1 MNYCVHLAT
10 LKKNFMRYQMSSE
23 KKNNKW
29 EWESVRINLTDPNGE
44 TITLNSLDLS
54 DYCNTVIYDEI
65 QFYVDNK
72 KGELK

>member
-1 MNYCVHLAT
+1 
-10 LKKNFMRYQMSSE
+10 MSSE

-29 EWESVRINLTDPNGE
+29 EWESVRIKLTDPNGE

-65 QFYVDNK
+65 KFYVDNK
-72 KGELK
+72 QGELK

>member
-1 MNYCVHLAT
+1 
-10 LKKNFMRYQMSSE
+10 MSSK

-29 EWESVRINLTDPNGE
+29 EWESVRIKLTDPNGE

-54 DYCNTVIYDEI
+54 DYCNTVIHDEI

-72 KGELK
+72 QGELQ

>member
-1 MNYCVHLAT
+1 
-10 LKKNFMRYQMSSE
+10 MSSK

-29 EWESVRINLTDPNGE
+29 EWESVRIKLTDPNGE

>member
-1 MNYCVHLAT
+1 
-10 LKKNFMRYQMSSE
+10 MSSE

-29 EWESVRINLTDPNGE
+29 EWESVRIKLTDPNGE

>member
-72 KGELK
+72 QGELK

>member
-1 MNYCVHLAT
+1 M
-10 LKKNFMRYQMSSE
+10 YQMSSE

>member
-1 MNYCVHLAT
+1 
-10 LKKNFMRYQMSSE
+10 MSSE

-29 EWESVRINLTDPNGE
+29 EWESVRIKLTDPNGE

-54 DYCNTVIYDEI
+54 DYCNTIIYDEI

-72 KGELK
+72 KGELI

>member
-1 MNYCVHLAT
+1 
-10 LKKNFMRYQMSSE
+10 MSSE

-29 EWESVRINLTDPNGE
+29 EWESVRIKLTDHNGE

-72 KGELK
+72 QGKLK

>member
-1 MNYCVHLAT
+1 
-10 LKKNFMRYQMSSE
+10 MSSE

-29 EWESVRINLTDPNGE
+29 EWESVRIKLTDPSGE

-65 QFYVDNK
+65 KFYVDNK
-72 KGELK
+72 QGELK

>member
-1 MNYCVHLAT
+1 MVKLSTHFG
-10 LKKNFMRYQMSSE
+10 KKKVRKKMSSK

-54 DYCNTVIYDEI
+54 DYCNTIIYDEI

>member
-1 MNYCVHLAT
+1 
-10 LKKNFMRYQMSSE
+10 MSSK

-29 EWESVRINLTDPNGE
+29 EWESVRIKLTDPNGE

-54 DYCNTVIYDEI
+54 DYCNTIIYDEI

>member
-1 MNYCVHLAT
+1 
-10 LKKNFMRYQMSSE
+10 MSSE

-29 EWESVRINLTDPNGE
+29 EWESVRIKLTDPNGE

-54 DYCNTVIYDEI
+54 DYCNTIIYDEI